1 MLSYLSLFLGIAASK
16 LFIYL
21 CKRFSAFVKYFN
33 DERFL
38 ALNIKY
44 NLT

>member
-16 LFIYL
+16 LFIYI
-21 CKRFSAFVKYFN
+21 CKRFSAFVKYFDN
-33 DERFL
+33 ERFFSI
-38 ALNIKY
+38 NKY

>member
-1 MLSYLSLFLGIAASK
+1 MLSYLSLFLSIAASK

-33 DERFL
+33 DERFFL
-38 ALNIKY
+38 VLNKY